1 MEPNVV
7 ITIPTTNRL
16 RMCHQD
22 HLVVVQVEDQFRV
35 PMGPAVKTILHPA
48 SNSLS
53 LRALAKSMTDSTT
66 LIQNLSMKHP
76 SSCTLL
82 SQILEFR
89 VTNASGG
96 SGLTADGGLVHAKML
111 EQTKALHSLMLM
123 YLVLIRK
130 RSAGRILNLENT
142 LPTSATT
149 ALRGAS
155 ISMMERPFVEPRLR
169 LRCRRQPRMGKMPS
183 L

>member
-53 LRALAKSMTDSTT
+53 LRALAKSMMDSTT

-142 LPTSATT
+142 LPTSTT
-149 ALRGAS
+149 TVKTGANLTQ
-155 ISMMERPFVEPRLR
+155 MEQLFVELLALFHWRPLP
-169 LRCRRQPRMGKMPS
+169 LQV
-183 L
+183 